1 MPEVDLL
8 VLGAQQHETLYRF
21 LIFGQINIE
30 QTYLET
36 SEYAQPASIVDS
48 LTSLGSSWINE
59 NGQEYFFF
67 KRSEFE
73 SLTSKM
79 KVNLILGEQSTLKTQ
94 ELQQAF
100 KIIQDSLNFIRQ
112 EVQAEKDKELKKS
125 MFFGQDVSKSSLTI
139 IAYSLIVFLFLSAIY
154 MYYSNELK
162 KKHIQRIQDG
172 KKQVEVDFEQH
183 KKWAIEKEKELTQE
197 LFKEKR
203 KKKS

>member
-1 MPEVDLL
+1 MKTPPVLFVFFWLL
-8 VLGAQQHETLYRF
+8 SSS
-21 LIFGQINIE
+21 IFGQINIE

-36 SEYAQPASIVDS
+36 PEYAQQASIVDS

-79 KVNLILGEQSTLKTQ
+79 KVNLILGEQSSLKTQ

>member
-1 MPEVDLL
+1 MKTSPVLFVFFWLL
-8 VLGAQQHETLYRF
+8 SSS
-21 LIFGQINIE
+21 IFGQINIE
-30 QTYLET
+30 KTYHEA
-36 SEYAQPASIVDS
+36 SEYAQPAAIVDS
-48 LTSLGSSWINE
+48 LTSLSSSWTNE

-79 KVNLILGEQSTLKTQ
+79 KVNLVLGEQSTLKTQ
-94 ELQQAF
+94 ELQQAL
-100 KIIQDSLNFIRQ
+100 KVIQDSLNYMLQ
-112 EVQAEKDKELKKS
+112 EVQAEKDKEFKKI

-139 IAYSLIVFLFLSAIY
+139 IAYSLIVLLFLSAIY
-154 MYYSNELK
+154 RYYSNELK
-162 KKHIQRIQDG
+162 KKYIQRIQDG

-183 KKWAIEKEKELTQE
+183 KKWALEKEKELTQE

>member
-1 MPEVDLL
+1 MKTPP
-8 VLGAQQHETLYRF
+8 VLFVFFWLF
-21 LIFGQINIE
+21 SSSIFGQINIE

>member
-1 MPEVDLL
+1 MKTSPVLFVFFWLL
-8 VLGAQQHETLYRF
+8 SSS
-21 LIFGQINIE
+21 IFGQINIE
-30 QTYLET
+30 QTYLEA
-36 SEYAQPASIVDS
+36 SEYAQPAAIVDS
-48 LTSLGSSWINE
+48 LTSLSSSWTNE

-79 KVNLILGEQSTLKTQ
+79 KVNLVLGEQSSLKTQ
-94 ELQQAF
+94 ELQQAL
-100 KIIQDSLNFIRQ
+100 KVIQDSLNYIRQ
-112 EVQAEKDKELKKS
+112 EVQAEKDKEFKKI

-139 IAYSLIVFLFLSAIY
+139 IAYSLIVLLFLSAFY

-162 KKHIQRIQDG
+162 KKYIQRIQNG

-183 KKWAIEKEKELTQE
+183 KKWALEKEKELTQE